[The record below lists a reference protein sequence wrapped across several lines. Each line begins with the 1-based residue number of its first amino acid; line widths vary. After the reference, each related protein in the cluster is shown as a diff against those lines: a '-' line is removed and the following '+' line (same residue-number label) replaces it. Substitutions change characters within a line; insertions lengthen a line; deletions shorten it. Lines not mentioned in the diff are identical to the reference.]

1 MKKSRLDDYELFYME
16 IPQAD
21 YLNDIDLADEENE
34 APTFNNAPTMSDEQ
48 VSALALDQLGATNA
62 AKPDARSAEDTL
74 FSRQAT
80 E

>member
-21 YLNDIDLADEENE
+21 YLNDIELVDEDHEV
-34 APTFNNAPTMSDEQ
+34 PTFNSSPTLSDEQ
-48 VSALALDQLGATNA
+48 VSALAVDQLSSRDSLMADSPGN
-62 AKPDARSAEDTL
+62 EDTL
-74 FSRQAT
+74 FTRQAT